1 VARSLHVRLDDAS
14 VAALDVVRAQGL
26 NDSQAVRIALQEAA
40 ARRRGREAVREEV
53 RLLAADA
60 ADREEMRCIRE
71 QLAELAPAAEH

>member
-1 VARSLHVRLDDAS
+1 M
-14 VAALDVVRAQGL
+14 RAK
-26 NDSQAVRIALQEAA
+26 AA

-71 QLAELAPAAEH
+71 QLAELAPMAEH

>member
-1 VARSLHVRLDDAS
+1 M
-14 VAALDVVRAQGL
+14 

-60 ADREEMRCIRE
+60 ADREEMRRIRE